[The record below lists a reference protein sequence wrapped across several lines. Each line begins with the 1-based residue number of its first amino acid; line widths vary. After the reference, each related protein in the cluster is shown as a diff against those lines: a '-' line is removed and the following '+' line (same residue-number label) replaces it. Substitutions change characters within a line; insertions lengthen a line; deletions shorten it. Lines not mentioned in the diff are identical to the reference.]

1 MGFEE
6 KITELLR
13 LREQGLLT
21 PDEFD
26 ALVKRAREDQSKTAA
41 LPVPPIEHVTRFDH
55 EMPGSAASATQTNEN
70 LDRTSSAER
79 KKKIGVVAA
88 LVVVGVII
96 AVLVVGG
103 GESDPKKSKKYQE
116 LVVQQKDLERELSS
130 VEADVVKLNEKV
142 EAAQTSHDAEM
153 KKLDDER
160 LDWLRRADNNRK
172 ALKDLEAL
180 K

>member
-26 ALVKRAREDQSKTAA
+26 ALVRRAREDQSEAA
-41 LPVPPIEHVTRFDH
+41 PLPVPPLEHVTQFDH
-55 EMPGSAASATQTNEN
+55 EMPGLPITVVPAPEN
-70 LDRTSSAER
+70 LDRTFSAER

-88 LVVVGVII
+88 LAVVGVII

-130 VEADVVKLNEKV
+130 VEADVIKLKEQD